1 MKQLRFLIATLLVVS
16 VFSVSNFNHDLICRR
31 VQTVDFQNQ
40 TEALSYIPATSLI
53 SAPAILEEPVVVAIN
68 VDSEYRLD
76 DVDALIRMLTGNP
89 NVAVAG
95 IYGVDPG
102 ILAMHITSNV
112 AHGNL
117 RGMEVEAVEDGI
129 LLNGVYVSVEKDPIL
144 ITDVLGESQGRLVD
158 AIVDFNLGT
167 TYDTNTSLIR
177 TFQDMG
183 GSVIVQPNRTLRT
196 EDNAQ
201 LPAFAPGLTSEEDNL
216 SNLTRIPSEI
226 VGIYYAIKTML
237 ESDLAVTSL
246 ARVRM
251 ISPGGSN
258 QIDLALSRDLGP
270 TVERM
275 FGSNIAQNATMDHV
289 VGAAENGGDHVLM
302 TFEVDGGVTVDDINR
317 AFLVASQSEEL
328 GGVLSY
334 ADRSDIIA
342 SGQFIDIDSGR
353 RFTGPA
359 FVFDSRDTKVANGV
373 VTISGWISDYSVAK
387 AIVNK
392 LISVGQ
398 NMTEDE
404 RTVLDGTGIRITLP
418 TIPALMREGAK
429 EQCVTEPIRIA
440 LNGGGGRIG
449 TAMAVSMIGDPNFN
463 PICFSAVRNVEE
475 LVSLLRQDTAR
486 GHIYADIQAIRRD
499 GKQYV
504 SINGKEILCIGRSV
518 LSELPWDELGID
530 VAVDATGAFKVREG
544 KKGLSGHLEAGAQ
557 HVGLTVPPSKDPSI
571 PQLVPGV
578 NHGILLDPNVAQDII
593 SFASCTTNNLSTA
606 LEVVKRLLAEYG
618 IDVPKAIVVE
628 TIHAL
633 TKDQLALDG
642 QKTLPV
648 ADLADGDPLAKAERG
663 AASSANIIST
673 STGAGN
679 AAPIVL
685 GWPKEIFIAS
695 ASRVGNIDGSVTAF
709 EVILPEDCPFTTDD
723 LRAAFQEAADTY
735 MEGIIY
741 FNDSETPLNSR
752 AILMRDH
759 TSTVESSQVEVRG
772 NVISVKT
779 WYDNEWGYT
788 QQVMRGIVM
797 LRLVQENPGI
807 TEDELLEMSNRL
819 AVQP

>member
-1 MKQLRFLIATLLVVS
+1 MRHSKFLVVSFLVVS

-31 VQTVDFQNQ
+31 VQTVDFQTQ
-40 TEALSYIPATSLI
+40 TEALSYIPATPLV
-53 SAPAILEEPVVVAIN
+53 SAPAILEKPVVVAISVGN
-68 VDSEYRLD
+68 MDRLD
-76 DVDALIRMLTGNP
+76 GVDALIRMLTGDP

-102 ILAMHITSNV
+102 FLAQYINSNV

-117 RGMEVEAVEDGI
+117 RGMEVKAVENGI
-129 LLNGVYVSVEKDPIL
+129 LLNGVHISVKDRPIL
-144 ITDVLGESQGRLVD
+144 ITDVFDDDAGRLAD
-158 AIVDFNLGT
+158 AIVDFNSGSVYET
-167 TYDTNTSLIR
+167 DSSLIS
-177 TFQDMG
+177 TFQDVG
-183 GSVIVQPNRTLRT
+183 GSIIVQTSRTLFT
-196 EDNAQ
+196 EDNAK
-201 LPAFAPGLTSEEDNL
+201 LPIFAPGLTSEAESL
-216 SNLTRIPSEI
+216 SNLTRIPSQMS
-226 VGIYYAIKTML
+226 GIYYAIKTML
-237 ESDLAVTSL
+237 ESDLNVTSL

-270 TVERM
+270 TIERM
-275 FGSNIAQNATMDHV
+275 FGSDIAQNATMDQV
-289 VGAAENGGDHVLM
+289 VGAVENGGDHVLM

-317 AFLVASQSEEL
+317 VFLAASQSEEL
-328 GGVLSY
+328 KGILSY

-359 FVFDSRDTKVANGV
+359 FVYDSRDTKVANGV

-387 AIVNK
+387 SIVDK
-392 LISVGQ
+392 LISVRQ
-398 NMTEDE
+398 NMTDE
-404 RTVLDGTGIRITLP
+404 AIAVLDGMGLRNAPP
-418 TIPALMREGAK
+418 TIPALLREGAK
-429 EQCVTEPIRIA
+429 KQCVVEPIRIA
-440 LNGGGGRIG
+440 VFGGGGRIG
-449 TAMAVSMIGDPNFN
+449 SDMTIAMIGDPNFN

-530 VAVDATGAFKVREG
+530 VVVDATGAFKVREG

-557 HVGLTVPPSKDPSI
+557 QVGLTVPPSKDPSI

-593 SFASCTTNNLSTA
+593 SYASCTTNNLSTA
-606 LEVVKRLLAEYG
+606 LEVVKRLLAEHG

-642 QKTLPV
+642 QKTSPV
-648 ADLADGDPLAKAERG
+648 ADLADGDPLTKAERG

-673 STGAGN
+673 STGAGK

-723 LRAAFQEAADTY
+723 LRTAYQEASDTY

-759 TSTVESSQVEVRG
+759 TSTVESSQIEVRG

-788 QQVMRGIVM
+788 QQVMRGLIM

-807 TEDELLEMSNRL
+807 TKDELLEMSNRL